1 MVRIG
6 IGALLLLVSLFQIP
20 KIITTVN
27 GSATTAFKAGYV
39 GGAVALFLVAIW
51 LLTAG
56 RKKK

>member
-20 KIITTVN
+20 KIMATVN
-27 GSATTAFKAGYV
+27 GSASTAFKAGYV
-39 GGAVALFLVAIW
+39 GGAVALLLVAIW
-51 LLTAG
+51 LLASG